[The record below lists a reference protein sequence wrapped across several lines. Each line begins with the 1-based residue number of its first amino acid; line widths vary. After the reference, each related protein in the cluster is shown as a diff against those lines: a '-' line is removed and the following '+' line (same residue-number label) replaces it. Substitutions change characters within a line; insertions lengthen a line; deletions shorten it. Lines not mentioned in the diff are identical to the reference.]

1 VRESAQKQVGG
12 RSRVSAVALRPV
24 ILDFENRRVVRPEH
38 PEYERV
44 LAAALE
50 AQRKLVLTASRC
62 TLPPPKQPR

>member
-1 VRESAQKQVGG
+1 M
-12 RSRVSAVALRPV
+12 ALRPV